1 MSIASLIR
9 VRRKSLGLTL
19 LDVAKKVGVSEA
31 TVQRW
36 ETGSIKNMG
45 QDKIIK
51 LADALLL
58 TPAELMGY
66 DESSSSL
73 DRQLSEVQ
81 FALMSEAEGLSDEDK
96 KDVLDYIRF
105 KKSQKK
111 G

>member
-45 QDKIIK
+45 QDKVIK

>member
-1 MSIASLIR
+1 MSISTRIKS
-9 VRRKSLGLTL
+9 RRKALGLTL

-45 QDKIIK
+45 QDKIVK

-66 DESSSSL
+66 DESASSL

-81 FALMSEAEGLSDEDK
+81 FALMSESEGLSEADK
-96 KDVLDYIRF
+96 QDVLNYIRF

>member
-45 QDKIIK
+45 QDKVIK

-81 FALMSEAEGLSDEDK
+81 FALMSDAEGLSDEDK

>member
-9 VRRKSLGLTL
+9 VGRKSLGLTL

-45 QDKIIK
+45 QDKVIK

-73 DRQLSEVQ
+73 DLQLSEVQ